1 MRFRLNELVRQ
12 LATALVAVAF
22 IVATLGPGIS
32 TADATGS
39 ALFCASFAS
48 AQDDNDM
55 VQGHAS
61 ALGLKAAVVDQ
72 SGLDGPYQ
80 KSDGS
85 AKSPCC
91 SSFCSPAVFLF
102 PGHDVE
108 ASVTVNNDDW
118 PMSVPILTSAD
129 TGNLKRPP
137 RAPSSKFARA

>member
-12 LATALVAVAF
+12 LAKALVAVAF
-22 IVATLGPGIS
+22 IVATLGPDIS
-32 TADATGS
+32 TADVTGS

-48 AQDDNDM
+48 VQDDSDM
-55 VQGHAS
+55 VQGHAP
-61 ALGLKAAVVDQ
+61 ALGLKAAVADR
-72 SGLDGPYQ
+72 SAL
-80 KSDGS
+80 DGS

-108 ASVTVNNDDW
+108 TSVTVNNDDW
-118 PMSVPILTSAD
+118 PTSVPVLTSAD

-137 RAPSSKFARA
+137 RAPANKFARA